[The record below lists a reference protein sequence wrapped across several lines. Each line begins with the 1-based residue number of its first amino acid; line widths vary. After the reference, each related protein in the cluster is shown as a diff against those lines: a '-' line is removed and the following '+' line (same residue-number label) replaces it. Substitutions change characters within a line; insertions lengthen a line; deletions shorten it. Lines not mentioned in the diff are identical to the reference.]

1 MKINNNTKL
10 RFLNEEEAKK
20 VEEFKNDKLKQLNL
34 NKEEIKESIDTIDK
48 EEVYLNAIYDDKSVL
63 REIKVV
69 VPNDD
74 NFKSTML
81 SLLDKLIM

>member
-1 MKINNNTKL
+1 MTINNTTL

-20 VEEFKNDKLKQLNL
+20 VEEFKNNKLKQLNL
-34 NKEEIKESIDTIDK
+34 NKEEEEIKSIDNINK
-48 EEVYLNAIYDDKSVL
+48 EEVYLNAIYDKNSVL
-63 REIKVV
+63 REIKVSI
-69 VPNDD
+69 PNDD